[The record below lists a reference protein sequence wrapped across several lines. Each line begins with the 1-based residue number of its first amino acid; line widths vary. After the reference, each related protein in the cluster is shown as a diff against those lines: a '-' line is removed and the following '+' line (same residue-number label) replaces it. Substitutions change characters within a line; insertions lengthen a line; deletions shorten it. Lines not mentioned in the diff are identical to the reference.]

1 MKRKI
6 SWKINCLPPK
16 NRNFSMKIRK
26 EIIIGV
32 DEDEVKQDKREEEM
46 EQEENK

>member
-1 MKRKI
+1 
-6 SWKINCLPPK
+6 
-16 NRNFSMKIRK
+16 MKIRK

-32 DEDEVKQDKREEEM
+32 DEDEVKQQDKREEEV

>member
-1 MKRKI
+1 
-6 SWKINCLPPK
+6 
-16 NRNFSMKIRK
+16 MKIRK

-32 DEDEVKQDKREEEM
+32 DEDEVKQQSKKEEEV